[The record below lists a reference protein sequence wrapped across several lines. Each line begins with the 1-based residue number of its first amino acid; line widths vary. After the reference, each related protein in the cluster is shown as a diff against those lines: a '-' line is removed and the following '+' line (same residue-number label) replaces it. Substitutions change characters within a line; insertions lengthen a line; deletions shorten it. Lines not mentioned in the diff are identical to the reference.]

1 MANFH
6 VIAENV
12 YNGRD
17 NTIDLVLINKG
28 SVLTDL
34 SGVTRATVK
43 VDDSNTFDSAAT
55 GGGSILWWTDSMTY
69 RGVSTD
75 VLKIKLGAQSL
86 ATGEYTGCDVV
97 VYDATNTNGLQV
109 ENPIKLTVTS

>member
-1 MANFH
+1 MADFP
-6 VIAENV
+6 VISENV

-34 SGVTRATVK
+34 SGVTRATITVGT
-43 VDDSNTFDSAAT
+43 DTFDSSAT
-55 GGGSILWWTDSMTY
+55 GGSSILWWTDSMTY
-69 RGVSTD
+69 RGTSTD

-86 ATGEYTGCDVV
+86 ATGEYTGCDIV

-109 ENPIKLTVTS
+109 ENPFKITVSS

>member
-1 MANFH
+1 MADFP
-6 VIAENV
+6 VIAEIV

-34 SGVTRATVK
+34 SGVTRATIK
-43 VDDSNTFDSAAT
+43 VGDTTMDSSAT
-55 GGGSILWWTDSMTY
+55 GGGSILWWSDSMTY
-69 RGVSTD
+69 RGTSTD
-75 VLKIKLGAQSL
+75 VLKIKLGAQAL
-86 ATGEYTGCDVV
+86 TTGEYTGCDVV

-109 ENPIKLTVTS
+109 ENPFKITVTS

>member
-1 MANFH
+1 MADFP
-6 VIAENV
+6 VISETV

-28 SVLTDL
+28 SILTDL
-34 SGVTRATVK
+34 SGVTRATIK
-43 VDDSNTFDSAAT
+43 VGSDTLDSAAT
-55 GGGSILWWTDSMTY
+55 GGGSILWWSDSMTY
-69 RGVSTD
+69 RGTSTD

-109 ENPIKLTVTS
+109 ENPFKLTVTV